1 MFPLR
6 KDRLTVTTT
15 VSASPPRH
23 QTVVTAPARIA
34 RLIWALSGL
43 NLAVV
48 VGALLF
54 VFVVS
59 EHWWVSTAITY
70 LPRSPWAIPSLALA
84 VAGLIWHRPTLWIN
98 LIAFLMV
105 AGPLMEFRAPGFTG
119 PFITSAQTKTAT
131 LRVVSCNVQAYK
143 PNFADVLREVHRFQP
158 DVVVLQEARGD
169 HPLLKE
175 SFPDW
180 YTLHYAYFFIASR
193 HPLKEIARIETEA
206 FDRPTGLLVEITTP
220 DGPVV
225 LADIHQMTARRG
237 LQSIHKGSLL
247 SGEAGNDVESF
258 QILRAAESAEL
269 RQAIDSRRENHPLV
283 ICGDFNTPTS
293 STLFQEHWGDLRS
306 CFDLAGVGYGYTSPV
321 KVHNNWPAY
330 TPWARIDHIL
340 CSPDW
345 TVQQCTIGRSLGSDH
360 HLIAAEL
367 VR

>member
-1 MFPLR
+1 MA
-6 KDRLTVTTT
+6 VTSPA
-15 VSASPPRH
+15 SASQPHQKTIGAVPR
-23 QTVVTAPARIA
+23 RIP

-43 NLAVV
+43 NLTAV
-48 VGALLF
+48 VGALLL

-59 EHWWVSTAITY
+59 EHWWVSTALTY
-70 LPRSPWAIPSLALA
+70 LPRSPWAVPSLVLA

-119 PFITSAQTKTAT
+119 PLITAAPSNPKA

-180 YTLHYAYFFIASR
+180 NTLHYEYFFVASK

-206 FDRPTGLLVEITTP
+206 FDRPTALLVEITTP
-220 DGPVV
+220 DGPIV
-225 LADIHQMTARRG
+225 LADLHQMTARRG
-237 LQSIHKGSLL
+237 LQAINKGSLL

-269 RQAIDSRRENHPLV
+269 RQAIDSRREERPLV

-306 CFDLAGVGYGYTSPV
+306 SFDLAGVGYGYTSPV
-321 KVHNNWPAY
+321 KTHSNWPAN

-345 TVQQCTIGRSLGSDH
+345 TVRQCTVGRSIGSDH